1 MIGVGLMLETENNT
15 ITKSSYRR
23 EHLMN
28 EPCTHE
34 IRKNLFGN
42 INLLD
47 LRRNWGCLKFIP
59 YFRRENFDW
68 SRASA

>member
-1 MIGVGLMLETENNT
+1 MIGVGLMLETENT
-15 ITKSSYRR
+15 ITKSLYRR

-42 INLLD
+42 VNLLD
-47 LRRNWGCLKFIP
+47 LRRNWGRLKFIP